1 MRVKLPEGTARKPR
15 TKAERPHETIRCP
28 QCGSHRLSPQM
39 AFIGGA
45 NYLCRDCGFQGAFV
59 VKGEPESDGVRR

>member
-1 MRVKLPEGTARKPR
+1 
-15 TKAERPHETIRCP
+15 
-28 QCGSHRLSPQM
+28 M